1 MNKNIAKIQKICC
14 PICGYELTVETVS
27 LNCPKC
33 NCRFSFF
40 DGNFIIENYNKNN
53 IISGDSGIFLKSKSD
68 ILKFYKT
75 LFVNHNGEN
84 ISGFM
89 NYGAITDEDYS
100 EKEYSFDELSEIL
113 LKSIISDL
121 NFKSS
126 KILEIG
132 CGRGGNINYLA
143 KYYDFCQLIGL
154 DFVPE
159 NIEFCKSKNKY
170 NNCNFVIGDAE
181 GFFIK
186 EYFDYVLNIESSLHY
201 NDLLKFFENSK
212 RCLKKGGKLILADA
226 ILSENVENYLQLMK
240 RVGFTNIIE
249 KDYSREVIKANDYKR
264 SRLKPKYTSEI
275 TKNDDIGVG
284 LRNGTVR
291 YVVFYAVA

>member
-1 MNKNIAKIQKICC
+1 MNKNIAKVQKICC

-113 LKSIISDL
+113 LKSIISELVAEEVVTLIIWQNIMIFVNLLDWILSQRIL
-121 NFKSS
+121 NFVKV
-126 KILEIG
+126 KI
-132 CGRGGNINYLA
+132 NITT
-143 KYYDFCQLIGL
+143 
-154 DFVPE
+154 
-159 NIEFCKSKNKY
+159 
-170 NNCNFVIGDAE
+170 VI
-181 GFFIK
+181 
-186 EYFDYVLNIESSLHY
+186 L
-201 NDLLKFFENSK
+201 
-212 RCLKKGGKLILADA
+212 
-226 ILSENVENYLQLMK
+226 
-240 RVGFTNIIE
+240 
-249 KDYSREVIKANDYKR
+249 
-264 SRLKPKYTSEI
+264 
-275 TKNDDIGVG
+275 
-284 LRNGTVR
+284 
-291 YVVFYAVA
+291 